1 MIRHIFIGTFKGGIG
16 EDVKRRQLS
25 DMQAMKERIPG
36 VADLQ
41 VGLST
46 GWAGQ
51 TNQVVMTVDFRTKA
65 DFDAYDASLSHGLHR
80 QGNGNGVFRPTDFRG
95 GAVRVWR
102 MKNRMDK
109 NNRKDR

>member
-1 MIRHIFIGTFKGGIG
+1 MIRHIFIGTFKEGIG

-41 VGLST
+41 AGFST

-65 DFDAYDASLSHGLHR
+65 DFDAYMTHPYHTDYIDKTGTEYFDR
-80 QGNGNGVFRPTDFRG
+80 QTFVSAQFEYGE
-95 GAVRVWR
+95 
-102 MKNRMDK
+102 
-109 NNRKDR
+109 